1 MQSLRQAF
9 SGLLLALASCF
20 IILGGFLLAF
30 AEGGMAIPASLISPT
45 ALPVV
50 PVFPS
55 PAAPTPP
62 IPLVPTGVPSPTPVP
77 SPTSTIIPPSSCP
90 PPPNWIP
97 YTIYP
102 GDSLES
108 LAQRF
113 HTTAKALQQG
123 NCLYSQSLIAGYVLY
138 VPPVPVS
145 PTACMPPAGWV
156 KYVVQPG
163 DNLYRIGLSYG
174 MSAADLQRANCLPSP
189 NLIFAG
195 NTIYVPNIPT
205 LTPVFSPT
213 PVLPPTLPATF
224 TPAIPTD
231 TPLSIILLPTDTA
244 TSTVTATPT
253 ESPPATQTPVPTDTA
268 VPSATP

>member
-30 AEGGMAIPASLISPT
+30 AEGGMTMPASLISPT

-113 HTTAKALQQG
+113 YTTAKALQQG